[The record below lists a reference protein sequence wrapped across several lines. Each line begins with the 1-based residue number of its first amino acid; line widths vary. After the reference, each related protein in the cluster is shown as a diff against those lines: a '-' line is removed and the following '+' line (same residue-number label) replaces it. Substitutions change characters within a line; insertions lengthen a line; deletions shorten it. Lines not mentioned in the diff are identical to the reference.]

1 MTIMMMM
8 TVAVMVWLLSREVA
22 WREDQCG
29 SKDQER
35 AGYREQRVVG

>member
-1 MTIMMMM
+1 MTVMMTM

-22 WREDQCG
+22 WREDRCG

-35 AGYREQRVVG
+35 AVESRER

>member
-35 AGYREQRVVG
+35 AVGSREW